1 MATVQRALEIMLE
14 AHASQQDKTGQ
25 PYALHP
31 IRVMGRVGSE
41 HERMAALLHDVV
53 EDSEWTLERLREE
66 GFPIPVLEA
75 VELVTRREEDSY
87 EEFVARCATHPVAR
101 AVKLADLLDNMD
113 LTRLHEMDDKSVERL
128 RRYLKAYRFLTA

>member
-1 MATVQRALEIMLE
+1 MLE

-31 IRVMGRVGSE
+31 IRVMGRVRSE

-66 GFPIPVLEA
+66 GFPAPVLEA
-75 VELVTRREEDSY
+75 VELVTRRESDSY
-87 EEFVARCATHPVAR
+87 EEFVARCAAHPVAR

-113 LTRLHEMDDKSVERL
+113 LTRLQELDDRAVERL